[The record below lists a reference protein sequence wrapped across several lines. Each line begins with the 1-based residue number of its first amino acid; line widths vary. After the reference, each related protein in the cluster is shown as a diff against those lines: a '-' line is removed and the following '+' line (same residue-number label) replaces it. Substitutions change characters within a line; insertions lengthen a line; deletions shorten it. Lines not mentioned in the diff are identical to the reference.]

1 QPARSR
7 RCALRRRAGA
17 VRRRPRRARRPCR
30 PGPAPVG
37 RRSAA
42 AGGGAVSPLRM
53 GSARGAVV
61 SAEQLS
67 AAANALAAAVDA
79 GGAQLPA
86 PERERADAVVAK
98 VSERTALVGGHT
110 VVA

>member
-1 QPARSR
+1 
-7 RCALRRRAGA
+7 
-17 VRRRPRRARRPCR
+17 
-30 PGPAPVG
+30 
-37 RRSAA
+37 
-42 AGGGAVSPLRM
+42 M
-53 GSARGAVV
+53 GSSRGAVV

-67 AAANALAAAVDA
+67 AAATALAAAVEA

-110 VVA
+110 VVALAGATGQRQVLAVQRARRHAGGDGRGATAHHVDPDGCHLGRGAGR